1 MDFSDDEDMAD
12 VSEVVRY
19 TLPKL
24 RQWNSSQL
32 YSYDDNISDYE
43 SIEELNSAI
52 NSARKALFEINDKIN
67 GAERQERM
75 AKTKYEREHRRA
87 YLGSNE
93 KTESAR
99 KARADLLCEELENN
113 TIVYEQVR
121 GELVRMSNAIRL
133 ELQTLQAL
141 GNNIRQQ
148 LKME

>member
-1 MDFSDDEDMAD
+1 MDFSDDDSTAD
-12 VSEVVRY
+12 VSDVVRY
-19 TLPKL
+19 TVPKL
-24 RQWNSSQL
+24 KSWSSSQL
-32 YSYDDNISDYE
+32 YDYEDIVSDYE

-52 NSARKALFEINDKIN
+52 NSARKALFNINDKIN
-67 GAERQERM
+67 GAERQERL
-75 AKTKYEREHRRA
+75 AKTKYDREHRRA

-113 TIVYEQVR
+113 VIVYEQVR

>member
-1 MDFSDDEDMAD
+1 MDFSDDDSTAD
-12 VSEVVRY
+12 VSDVVRY
-19 TLPKL
+19 TVPKL
-24 RQWNSSQL
+24 KSWSSSQL
-32 YSYDDNISDYE
+32 YDYEDIVSDYE

-52 NSARKALFEINDKIN
+52 NSARKALFNINDKIN
-67 GAERQERM
+67 GAERQERLS
-75 AKTKYEREHRRA
+75 KTKYEREHRRA

-113 TIVYEQVR
+113 VIVYEQVR

>member
-1 MDFSDDEDMAD
+1 MNYSDDDGAVD
-12 VSEVVRY
+12 VSEVVHF
-19 TLPKL
+19 TVPKL

-32 YSYDDNISDYE
+32 YAYNDIIADYE

-52 NSARKALFEINDKIN
+52 NKARKALFEINDKIN
-67 GAERQERM
+67 GAERQERI

-93 KTESAR
+93 KTEAAR
-99 KARADLLCEELENN
+99 KARADLLCEELEND
-113 TIVYEQVR
+113 TIIYEQVR

-133 ELQTLQAL
+133 ELQTLQSL

>member
-1 MDFSDDEDMAD
+1 MNFSDDEETVDA
-12 VSEVVRY
+12 SEVVRY
-19 TLPKL
+19 SVPKMK
-24 RQWNSSQL
+24 QWNSSRF
-32 YSYDDNISDYE
+32 YDYTNIVSDYE

-52 NSARKALFEINDKIN
+52 NSARTALFEINDKIN
-67 GAERQERM
+67 SAERNERI
-75 AKTKYEREHRRA
+75 AKTKYDREHRRA
-87 YLGSNE
+87 YLSSNE

-99 KARADLLCEELENN
+99 KARADLLCEELENDA
-113 TIVYEQVR
+113 IVFEQVR

>member
-1 MDFSDDEDMAD
+1 MNYSDDDGAVD
-12 VSEVVRY
+12 VSEVVHF
-19 TLPKL
+19 TVPKL

-32 YSYDDNISDYE
+32 YAYNDISADYE

-52 NSARKALFEINDKIN
+52 NKARKALFEINDKIN
-67 GAERQERM
+67 GAERQERI

-93 KTESAR
+93 KTEAAR
-99 KARADLLCEELENN
+99 KARADLLCEELEND
-113 TIVYEQVR
+113 TIIYEQVR

-133 ELQTLQAL
+133 ELQTLQSL